1 MDKIYFY
8 LADSYFNSKLYD
20 QSTPYFRKVIT
31 DYPQS
36 EFAKR
41 STERLK
47 EIEKIQNKI
56 EK

>member
-8 LADSYFNSKLYD
+8 LADSNFNSKLYD

-31 DYPQS
+31 DYPKS
-36 EFAKR
+36 EFAKK

-47 EIEKIQNKI
+47 EIENIQKKT